1 MPQDH
6 NAYEKRRVFVYF
18 ITAAHKCQ
26 SVFFSVFS
34 RLFSAVRAAAECGRR
49 DPDMLVKDRAE
60 MLRIFIPDLGGNRA
74 DALVTVQQQLLGT
87 LNPLCNHIVFDR
99 DTGLLRKDIT

>member
-6 NAYEKRRVFVYF
+6 NAYEKRRVSVYF
-18 ITAAHKCQ
+18 IIAAHKCQ

>member
-1 MPQDH
+1 MPHTKSAACLCILPQ
-6 NAYEKRRVFVYF
+6 RRKNVN
-18 ITAAHKCQ
+18 
-26 SVFFSVFS
+26 
-34 RLFSAVRAAAECGRR
+34 LFSAVRAAAERGRR

>member
-1 MPQDH
+1 MPQE
-6 NAYEKRRVFVYF
+6 NAAYKKRRVSVYF
-18 ITAAHKCQ
+18 IIAAHKCQ

-74 DALVTVQQQLLGT
+74 DALVTVQQQLLGAFD
-87 LNPLCNHIVFDR
+87 PLGDHVVFDR
-99 DTGLLRKDIT
+99 DAGLLRKDIT